1 MSAVRRQPEDPV
13 TLASAP
19 PTRFDDAEKIN
30 AFQVLIDLHDH
41 ATGHPLRPSR
51 DEALTDLAL
60 SAAVVAW
67 WSRWQPAMIHAAL
80 RVAAAVADIAAATGL
95 DTDEVIHRWERWT
108 DVQTRVVIGGRSL
121 LDPDEV
127 RTIRQRIGEEVNL

>member
-1 MSAVRRQPEDPV
+1 MSRPDP
-13 TLASAP
+13 P

-30 AFQVLIDLHDH
+30 PFQALVDLHDH

-60 SAAVVAW
+60 SAAVVSW
-67 WSRWQPAMIHAAL
+67 LSRWQPAMIHAAL
-80 RVAAAVADIAAATGL
+80 RAGAAVADVAAATGL
-95 DTDEVIHRWERWT
+95 GTDEVVHRWERWS
-108 DVQTRVVIGGRSL
+108 DVQTRVVIDGHSL

-127 RTIRQRIGEEVNL
+127 RTIRRRIGRR